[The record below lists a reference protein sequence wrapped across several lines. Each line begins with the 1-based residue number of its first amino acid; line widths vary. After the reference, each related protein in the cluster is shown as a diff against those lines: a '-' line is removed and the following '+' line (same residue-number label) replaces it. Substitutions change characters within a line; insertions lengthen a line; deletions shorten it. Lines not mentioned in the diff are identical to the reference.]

1 MSMDVELFEYLAT
14 DSLHDKVV
22 EKIDISRISDA
33 DATYCCTCRYWDST
47 SNSTKRIRLTFHD
60 AEISG
65 HLHVGFDIYD
75 TSIQMIGERF
85 QVALTESSSGL
96 QTFILCSK
104 ADVCECSS

>member
-1 MSMDVELFEYLAT
+1 MDVELFEYLAT
-14 DSLHDKVV
+14 DTLHDKVV
-22 EKIDISRISDA
+22 ETIDISRISDA

-65 HLHVGFDIYD
+65 QFHVGFDIYD
-75 TSIQMIGERF
+75 TSNQMIGERF

-96 QTFILCSK
+96 HTFILCSK

>member
-1 MSMDVELFEYLAT
+1 MDVELFEYLAT

-22 EKIDISRISDA
+22 ETIDISRISDA
-33 DATYCCTCRYWDST
+33 DATDCCTCRSWDST

-60 AEISG
+60 AEIRR
-65 HLHVGFDIYD
+65 HLHAWFDIYD
-75 TSIQMIGERF
+75 TSIQMIGERI
-85 QVALTESSSGL
+85 QVALTECSPGL